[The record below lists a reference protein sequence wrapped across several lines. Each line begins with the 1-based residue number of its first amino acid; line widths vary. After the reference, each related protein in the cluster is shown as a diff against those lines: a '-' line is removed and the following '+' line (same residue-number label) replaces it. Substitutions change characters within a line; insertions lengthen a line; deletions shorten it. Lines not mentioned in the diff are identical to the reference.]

1 MQAVMPWNGKTIK
14 AKKNHSCKVVSIF
27 GRTTAIAAWC
37 RNGVLVFQWRR
48 NIILESKVIL
58 FSWFSQNQVVEA
70 CTVLFCKVQSSPKAC
85 NKFHIQNLQDM
96 GSNPITSTKMI
107 IRKSVLQLLHIIMK
121 IIRRKWFCS
130 QHQYWTQ
137 VSSDFTVCSGL
148 SQLID
153 AGDALQYFDNFNR
166 KKVVRQVQLL
176 LFFSS
181 VGLEQEFPK
190 L

>member
-1 MQAVMPWNGKTIK
+1 LELIVKEGYEIMQAVMPWNGKTIK

-96 GSNPITSTKMI
+96 GSNPITSTKQI
-107 IRKSVLQLLHIIMK
+107 PPRFSLQDQRTRVGRL
-121 IIRRKWFCS
+121 WQSGS
-130 QHQYWTQ
+130 QCFSY
-137 VSSDFTVCSGL
+137 FTL
-148 SQLID
+148 
-153 AGDALQYFDNFNR
+153 
-166 KKVVRQVQLL
+166 
-176 LFFSS
+176 
-181 VGLEQEFPK
+181 
-190 L
+190 